1 MTDRE
6 KAIVMAHT
14 GICMLT
20 GPKFAIFH
28 KYVEDIMGRP
38 VQTIE
43 MGIGSV
49 CDEIT
54 ERSRDDFIA
63 LCRDEQDQCGDCI
76 SRSGTYQKMLD
87 LQSRKRER
95 YLDIDDVHNVI
106 YKMPSVSQTPKMG
119 KWIVDDSY
127 NVRNFGKAVYHYSV
141 HCKDCGW
148 HWDYSTD
155 KEGSL
160 PSNYCPN
167 CGLKM
172 EAQNENR
179 RKDG

>member
-1 MTDRE
+1 
-6 KAIVMAHT
+6 MAHT

-20 GPKFAIFH
+20 GAKFAIFH

-43 MGIGSV
+43 MGLESV
-49 CDEIT
+49 RDEIT
-54 ERSRDDFIA
+54 EKSRADFIA
-63 LCRDEQDQCGDCI
+63 LCEEDQKPSVSPQPCGDCI
-76 SRSGTYQKMLD
+76 SREAALDDAGLGEFHRYDDYVKMRNYLKS
-87 LQSRKRER
+87 LQS
-95 YLDIDDVHNVI
+95 ISP
-106 YKMPSVSQTPKMG
+106 MPKMG
-119 KWIVDDSY
+119 KWIVDNSY
-127 NVRNFGKAVYHYSV
+127 LVRDFSKTVYHYSV

-155 KEGSL
+155 EEGGL

-172 EAQNENR
+172 EAQEGNR
-179 RKDG
+179 EE